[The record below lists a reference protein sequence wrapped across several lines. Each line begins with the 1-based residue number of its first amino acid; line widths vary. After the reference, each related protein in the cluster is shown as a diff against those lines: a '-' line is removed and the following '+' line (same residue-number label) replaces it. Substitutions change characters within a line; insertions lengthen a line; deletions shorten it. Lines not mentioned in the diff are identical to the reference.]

1 MTFFNQKEEVFDV
14 QLTDEGK
21 RQLSLGKFKPIYYAF
36 YDDEVLYDPRYAGA
50 GEPQNEAE
58 TRILDETAYPKLNA
72 RFKGAKQEGK
82 NNYNKN
88 NKKNNE
94 ALGYDIYLKESP
106 FMSALGSYNSL
117 TRQAPYFE
125 ISVLSENPHGLV
137 TGSSTSP
144 LLYAQVKGSNNE
156 LSITGGT
163 TETYIPQ
170 INITSSYRF
179 YFDKK
184 MNTAYSYQDP
194 LLFEIIERN
203 TQFSNFKDNFEVEV
217 FEVIEAGSKLSQA
230 KLFILE
236 DSSPQTPEEKI
247 NYQLKKQKIEKEL
260 QNLVGESLEVLL
272 DEQAEP
278 LFPPELLTKK
288 APNAKAKIIC
298 DDDK

>member
-1 MTFFNQKEEVFDV
+1 
-14 QLTDEGK
+14 
-21 RQLSLGKFKPIYYAF
+21 
-36 YDDEVLYDPRYAGA
+36 
-50 GEPQNEAE
+50 
-58 TRILDETAYPKLNA
+58 
-72 RFKGAKQEGK
+72 
-82 NNYNKN
+82 
-88 NKKNNE
+88 
-94 ALGYDIYLKESP
+94 
-106 FMSALGSYNSL
+106 
-117 TRQAPYFE
+117 
-125 ISVLSENPHGLV
+125 
-137 TGSSTSP
+137 
-144 LLYAQVKGSNNE
+144 
-156 LSITGGT
+156 
-163 TETYIPQ
+163 
-170 INITSSYRF
+170 
-179 YFDKK
+179 

-298 DDDK
+298 DDDKWVVKTFYHK

>member
-106 FMSALGSYNSL
+106 FMSALGS
-117 TRQAPYFE
+117 
-125 ISVLSENPHGLV
+125 
-137 TGSSTSP
+137 
-144 LLYAQVKGSNNE
+144 
-156 LSITGGT
+156 
-163 TETYIPQ
+163 YIPQ